1 MRVEFQIRDG
11 VGIIRPEGRFVTGCE
26 AALEST
32 RNYLQETGITKAV
45 LDLSQVPYVDSTG
58 LAFVVELHKWL
69 SSCEGQLVLTNA
81 NERVREVLRLTRISE
96 IVPTFDNAEDAEC
109 ELRGEVVC

>member
-1 MRVEFQIRDG
+1 MRVESQIRDG
-11 VGIIRPEGRFVTGCE
+11 VGIIRPEGRFVTGCD
-26 AALEST
+26 AALDAT
-32 RNYLQETGITKAV
+32 RDYLQEAGIAKAV

-69 SSCEGQLVLTNA
+69 SSRGGQLVLTNA
-81 NERVREVLRLTRISE
+81 NDRIREVLRMTRISE
-96 IVPTFDNAEDAEC
+96 IVLLFDNAEDAEC